1 MVAVPEVPV
10 YDPGVYQLE
19 VTDPVQ
25 GGVSGISNQPSKNL
39 ANRTAYLKQRLD
51 ALIAGTIIPPTVAP
65 LNGAAFTGST
75 TAPNVRPGDD
85 STLIANTDFVQTA
98 KSGIAVVPVGGNVN
112 VTLTQDQWG
121 VGIIVFTG
129 VITGP
134 VAVLFPKKSGAW
146 IVANSTTGTGP
157 TGVPWSLTL
166 TTAAGAA
173 SIALPQAPSYCNA
186 VWCDGTAMQY
196 QISPYQ
202 LNLTNPL
209 VVAALGYTPV
219 QQGGGFNQ
227 TNDKIYL
234 GYDLGSGAVPHLRWQ
249 IGATDGGDLVNKVDF
264 NLQLG
269 DNNNYL
275 YHKDPS
281 GFIMQCW
288 QGASVTGLDT
298 VTFPIAFPNRCV
310 QVLAGEGA
318 PSGWTATPGSPF
330 VTIFGTQN
338 VSSNSF
344 VLYVARSQGTSWVL
358 SGGIAYRY
366 IALGF

>member
-10 YDPGVYQLE
+10 YDTGVYQLE

-65 LNGAAFTGST
+65 LNGPAFTGST
-75 TAPNVRPGDD
+75 TAPNVRRGDD
-85 STLIANTDFVQTA
+85 SQLIANTDFVQIA
-98 KSGIAVVPVGGNVN
+98 KSGLVVVAVGGNLN
-112 VTLTQDQWG
+112 VTLNQDQWG
-121 VGIIVFTG
+121 SAIVVFGGVLTG
-129 VITGP
+129 NIT
-134 VAVLFPKKSGAW
+134 VFFPAKSGAW
-146 IVANSTTGTGP
+146 IVTNNTTGP
-157 TGVPWSLTL
+157 FELRC
-166 TTAAGAA
+166 AAVAGSAGIVLA
-173 SIALPQAPSYCNA
+173 QAPSQFNA
-186 VWCDGTAMQY
+186 IWSDGSGMY
-196 QISPYQ
+196 PQISPYQ
-202 LNLTNPL
+202 LNLTNPV
-209 VVAALGYTPV
+209 VVAGLGFTPV

-234 GYDLGSGAVPHLRWQ
+234 GYDLGSGPVPHLRWQ

-344 VLYVARSQGTSWVL
+344 VLYVARSQGTSWTL

-366 IALGF
+366 IAIGF